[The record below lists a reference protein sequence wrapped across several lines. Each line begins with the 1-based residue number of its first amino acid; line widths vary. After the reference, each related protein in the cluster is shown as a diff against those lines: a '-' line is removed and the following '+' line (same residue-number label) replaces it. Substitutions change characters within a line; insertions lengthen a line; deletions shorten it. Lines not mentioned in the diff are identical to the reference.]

1 MTMVTSLFSGSQ
13 WDVTRVIKDATKI
26 LMLSYHVISNIL
38 LCFVFEHILYGIYIY
53 IVMNVGYIDSP
64 ENQWISGQVSP
75 KSEDTPKPSGL
86 MRVRYDLPN

>member
-26 LMLSYHVISNIL
+26 LMLSYHVISYT
-38 LCFVFEHILYGIYIY
+38 VYIY